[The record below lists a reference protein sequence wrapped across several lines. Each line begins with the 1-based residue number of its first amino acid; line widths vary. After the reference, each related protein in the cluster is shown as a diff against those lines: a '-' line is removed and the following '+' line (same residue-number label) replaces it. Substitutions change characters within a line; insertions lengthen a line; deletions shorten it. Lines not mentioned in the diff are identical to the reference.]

1 MAQFS
6 IKYGEQGRL
15 ANTDFVA
22 GQILV
27 TTDSRAI
34 YVDKPNGS
42 TKADRIRIGDFQ
54 VVDFLDATDKGES
67 VGTVLPDPSTAGTQL
82 YFVKSV
88 NALAIAKGDAWIQL
102 NPDTGATGVTVVGTG
117 AEGAIRAGDVI
128 TSASYSPSTRTI
140 TFTASRVTAANV
152 DRGSSNVNADL
163 TAVEGRLTTLEG
175 SGAGSVAKA
184 VADAVD
190 ALEGSAGI
198 ASASEGV
205 VTIKAGITEVDGIVS
220 NNSSADITLA
230 KVATTGAAEDVSYG
244 SGSTVKAALD
254 TLNGTDTTAGSVAKA
269 VKDAVDGLDVTEF
282 AIAEKNSS
290 TNVVTIHGAKETDGK
305 IAVGTTAANDITL
318 AAVAATGAAGDVAYS
333 QTIGS
338 TTVTNVDDA
347 LDELVTQTAGGVAS
361 KTVYMTD
368 DETATTGYL
377 KTYKIYQGSTGSA
390 ASPVAGELIGTIDIP
405 KDLVVTSGTVETV
418 ETAGVPY
425 AGAVVGDKY
434 IDLAIANQTEHIYI
448 PAKDL
453 VDIYTAQQNA
463 TQVQLVIDGNNV
475 ISASIVDGS
484 IDTAELKN
492 SAVTTSKIADDAVTA
507 DKVAI
512 TAHTESQ
519 TAGADGVAISVTT
532 TDGQVSAVSA
542 SIADETY
549 DAYGAAAAAV
559 AALDA
564 DLDASGTAQHSGTFV
579 VSGVTQVDGEITAVD
594 SVEVEAAGAA
604 AAALS
609 TAIGTSSDA
618 ASADTINGAKAYA
631 DSVVAQGLSWGTF

>member
-6 IKYGEQGRL
+6 VKYGLLANKPDYSAAIEGTLLFTTDSHELFANVGGTQFKVGAFDSV
-15 ANTDFVA
+15 ANTDA
-22 GQILV
+22 LASAD
-27 TTDSRAI
+27 TSKMY
-34 YVDKPNGS
+34 YVRDI
-42 TKADRIRIGDFQ
+42 KALA
-54 VVDFLDATDKGES
+54 VYNAS
-67 VGTVLPDPSTAGTQL
+67 
-82 YFVKSV
+82 KSQWEQV
-88 NALAIAKGDAWIQL
+88 NA
-102 NPDTGATGVTVVGTG
+102 DTGATAVTVVGTG
-117 AEGAIRAGDVI
+117 TAGAVATGDVI
-128 TSASYSPSTRTI
+128 TSASYDAATRTI
-140 TFTASRVTAANV
+140 TLTASRVTAANV
-152 DRGSSNVNADL
+152 DRGSNSNVDADL
-163 TAVEGRLTTLEG
+163 TAVEGRLTILEG

-198 ASASEGV
+198 ASESEGV

-318 AAVAATGAAGDVAYS
+318 AAVAATGAAGDVSYS

-347 LDELVTQTAGGVAS
+347 LDALVIQTAGGVAS

-368 DETATTGYL
+368 NETATAGYL

-390 ASPVAGELIGTIDIP
+390 DSPVASELIGTIDIP

-418 ETAGVPY
+418 ETADTPY
-425 AGAVVGDKY
+425 PGAVVGDKY
-434 IDLAIANQTEHIYI
+434 IDLAIANQAEHIYI

-463 TQVQLVIDGNNV
+463 TQVQIVIDGNNV
-475 ISASIVDGS
+475 ISASIVAGS
-484 IDTAELKN
+484 IDTTEIKN
-492 SAVTTSKIADDAVTA
+492 SAVTTAKIADDAVTA

-512 TAHTESQ
+512 AAHTVSQ
-519 TAGADGVAISVTT
+519 TAGTDGVAISVTT

-542 SIADETY
+542 SIAANTY
-549 DAYGAAAAAV
+549 DSYGAAAAAV

-618 ASADTINGAKAYA
+618 ASANTINGAKAYA
-631 DSVVAQGLSWGTF
+631 DSVVASGLTWGTF